1 MRGVPDEDAVQ
12 QTAYAYSGYRK
23 EHIPDTW
30 FMNINRPEAYEALE
44 DRKRPAVLAVSG
56 SKNTGKTTLTEALVR
71 ELSKRGVKVAVIKH
85 DGHDFTP
92 GCSGTDSH
100 RMKAA
105 GALERLFIQKE
116 VLRGQR
122 RNKAGRRFHCLF
134 FRERI

>member
-1 MRGVPDEDAVQ
+1 MRILDTE
-12 QTAYAYSGYRK
+12 K

-92 GCSGTDSH
+92 DVPGTDSH

-105 GALERLFIQKE
+105 GAFGTVVYSEKRFCVVKEETKQAEDFI
-116 VLRGQR
+116 
-122 RNKAGRRFHCLF
+122 ACLL
-134 FRERI
+134 

>member
-1 MRGVPDEDAVQ
+1 MRTLCSRLRMRILDTE
-12 QTAYAYSGYRK
+12 K

-92 GCSGTDSH
+92 DVP
-100 RMKAA
+100 
-105 GALERLFIQKE
+105 ERTAI
-116 VLRGQR
+116 
-122 RNKAGRRFHCLF
+122 A
-134 FRERI
+134 